1 MSNIHTNKIE
11 RLSEAELRQLKR
23 IYETDQSLQGSI
35 MMRGINAELE
45 SRSYLVER
53 NTGMYS
59 GFDLRI
65 QH

>member
-35 MMRGINAELE
+35 MLRGINAELE
-45 SRSYLVER
+45 SRSELIRVDGSPVLNHR
-53 NTGMYS
+53 RH
-59 GFDLRI
+59 F
-65 QH
+65 